1 MNKFF
6 NEKYDWF
13 DSYEYHF
20 VEYLKDI
27 FGNRKMIR
35 RYSLGGEGIF
45 NLLYTDNGIYQFKFK
60 QISTLPISDGVLAV
74 RDNKKNEV
82 IDQVAK
88 SLEENGI
95 TYSVTGGKFL
105 NVKDSNFITQIELI
119 KKRSEPAN
127 LGKTR
132 IDGEWI

>member
-6 NEKYDWF
+6 KEEYDNF
-13 DSYEYHF
+13 DSYEYNF
-20 VEYLKDI
+20 VEYLKEI

-45 NLLYTDNGIYQFKFK
+45 NLLYTDKNIYQFKFK
-60 QISTLPISDGVLAV
+60 KISNLPANDGALAV
-74 RDNKKNEV
+74 RDNKKNEIIAEIV
-82 IDQVAK
+82 K
-88 SLEENGI
+88 SLKENNI
-95 TYSVTGGKFL
+95 TCSVTNGKFL
-105 NVKDSNFITQIELI
+105 NIKDNNFITQIEI
-119 KKRSEPAN
+119 VKKLKEPDN